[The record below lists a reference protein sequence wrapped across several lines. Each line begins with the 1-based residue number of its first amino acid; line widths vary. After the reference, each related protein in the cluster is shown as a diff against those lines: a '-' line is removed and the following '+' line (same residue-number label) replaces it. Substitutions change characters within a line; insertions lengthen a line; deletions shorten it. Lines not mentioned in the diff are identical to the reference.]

1 MFFVGSSSAG
11 TNRANPSA
19 AETWLA
25 AVAGFRLP
33 MGLNHVKRTI
43 LANPRRQSRQ
53 ISPGSYTKLMNVL
66 LISTYELGH
75 QPFGLASPAAWLRDR
90 GHRVTA
96 LDLSRQELD
105 ELAVREA
112 SLIACFIPMHTA
124 ARLTLALV
132 PGLRALNP
140 SAELCVYGL
149 YASLTEESFR
159 QLGVRHFFG
168 GEFEQPLAAFA
179 DSLASASPS
188 NPPGI
193 ESSLRSRFDLSDV
206 PAAPAS
212 VSLRRQK
219 FLTPDRSGLPHLAR
233 YARVIL
239 PEGGHRVAGYTEA
252 SRGCKHLC
260 RHCPIVP
267 VYNGIFR
274 IVDKETVLADVRQQ
288 VAAGAGHIT
297 FGDPDFFNGI
307 GHALAIV
314 RDLHAEFPEL
324 TYDVTIKIEHLRLYE
339 RHLPV
344 LRDTN
349 CLFVT
354 SAVESLDD
362 EVLAKL
368 QKKHTRAG
376 FLRVARNFREL
387 GLTLQ
392 PTFVPFTPWTTLE
405 SYIDLLETLAELS
418 LIENVPP
425 IQLAIRLLVPA
436 KSRLLELPDI
446 QRIIDPFDEQLLVYP
461 WRHSDSRMDVLAA
474 EVESI
479 AASAEKQKWSRR
491 DSFEKI
497 YELAVGAGALQRRSR
512 QFPVAPALAK
522 NAIAPGI
529 LRSGVPY
536 LNEPWYC

>member
-1 MFFVGSSSAG
+1 
-11 TNRANPSA
+11 
-19 AETWLA
+19 
-25 AVAGFRLP
+25 
-33 MGLNHVKRTI
+33 
-43 LANPRRQSRQ
+43 
-53 ISPGSYTKLMNVL
+53 MNVL

-90 GHRVTA
+90 GHQVTA
-96 LDLSRQELD
+96 LDLSRQELG
-105 ELAVREA
+105 EAAVRDA
-112 SLIACFIPMHTA
+112 RLIACFIPMHTA

-132 PGLRALNP
+132 PALRALNP

-149 YASLTEESFR
+149 YAPLTEESFR

-179 DSLASASPS
+179 DSLASGGPC

-193 ESSLRSRFDLSDV
+193 ESSLSSGFDLSRA

-219 FLTPDRSGLPHLAR
+219 FLTPDRSGLPSLAR

-239 PEGGHRVAGYTEA
+239 PDGGHRVAGYTEG
-252 SRGCKHLC
+252 SRGCKHRC

-274 IVDKETVLADVRQQ
+274 IVEKETVLADIRQQ

-314 RDLHAEFPEL
+314 RDLHAEFPQL
-324 TYDVTIKIEHLRLYE
+324 TYDVTIKIEHLRIYE
-339 RHLPV
+339 RHLPI

-362 EVLAKL
+362 EVLRKL
-368 QKKHTRAG
+368 EKGHTRAD
-376 FLRVARNFREL
+376 FLHVARTFREL

-405 SYIDLLETLAELS
+405 SYCDLLETLAELS
-418 LIENVPP
+418 LVENVPA
-425 IQLAIRLLVPA
+425 IQLAIRLLIPA
-436 KSRLLELPDI
+436 KSRLLELADI
-446 QRIIDPFDEQLLVYP
+446 QRIIDPFDERLLVYP
-461 WRHSDSRMDVLAA
+461 WKHSDSRVDALAA

-479 AASAEKQKWSRR
+479 AASAEKHQWSRR

-497 YELAVGAGALQRRSR
+497 YELAAAAALPRRASPL
-512 QFPVAPALAK
+512 PVAPALV
-522 NAIAPGI
+522 NSPVAPGI
-529 LRSGVPY
+529 MRSGVPY